1 MASWSK
7 KIYLSFWLSLLFFT
21 AIAALW
27 LPGLLDQGKNES
39 IKGLEAAPK
48 FNFSEA
54 DLSQVVTRFPTRPFL
69 EKAPNP
75 EPVPVR
81 TPFDEFTPAEN
92 TASSG
97 GLPTRFVPGVENT
110 TSTMDE
116 RVTTRAYLR
125 ANSSV
130 YAQAQTTAAVLGRV
144 GDQTKVRW
152 LDKAGEG
159 WEEILLKDGRSAF
172 VQSTDLSFSADSR
185 DPQEN
190 SFTNQRDTDSGPDI
204 AKLPGTVESFL
215 ATLSSND
222 LLRAETYL
230 SPLASG
236 LDRENLGS
244 LTPYAGSSPLG
255 RVLRI
260 ELVPGDRS
268 GYRLARLVYGDSMD
282 FEAATLWE
290 WDQSQQRWLLV
301 RWD

>member
-7 KIYLSFWLSLLFFT
+7 KIYLSFWISLAFFT
-21 AIAALW
+21 AVAALW
-27 LPGLLDQGKNES
+27 LPSLLDQGKNES

-54 DLSQVVTRFPTRPFL
+54 ELNQVVTRFPTRPFL
-69 EKAPNP
+69 EKAAPEP
-75 EPVPVR
+75 EPVG
-81 TPFDEFTPAEN
+81 TPFNEFTPSEN

-110 TSTMDE
+110 TSSMDE
-116 RVTTRAYLR
+116 RVTTRAYLK

-130 YAQAQTTAAVLGRV
+130 YAQAQTTATVLGRV

-152 LDKAGEG
+152 LNKAGEG

-172 VQSTDLSFSADSR
+172 VQSTDLSFSADPR
-185 DPQEN
+185 DSQDN
-190 SFTNQRDTDSGPDI
+190 SFSNQREGDSGPDI

-236 LDRENLGS
+236 MDRDNLGS
-244 LTPYAGSSPLG
+244 LTPYTGSSPLG

-268 GYRLARLVYGDSMD
+268 SYRLARLAYGDNMD